1 MTLTDDTL
9 TLPVI
14 GAGPTHQSQ
23 RIWLPQLILEAGYRR
38 EAIIEGRTFIDCI
51 FEGPAVLLPVQGC
64 SFNGCNMGET
74 MGDAR
79 NLMLNPMGPSKVTGA
94 IPFKN
99 CAFTNCQFLR
109 VGFTGSSAFV
119 NDLVSMLQ
127 GPGS

>member
-14 GAGPTHQSQ
+14 GAGPTYTNQ
-23 RIWLPQLILEAGYRR
+23 RIWLPQLILEASYRR
-38 EAIIEGRTFIDCI
+38 EAIIEDRTFIDCT

-64 SFNGCNMGET
+64 SFNGCSMGET

-94 IPFKN
+94 VPFKN
-99 CAFTNCQFLR
+99 CTFTNCQFLR

-127 GPGS
+127 GPAS